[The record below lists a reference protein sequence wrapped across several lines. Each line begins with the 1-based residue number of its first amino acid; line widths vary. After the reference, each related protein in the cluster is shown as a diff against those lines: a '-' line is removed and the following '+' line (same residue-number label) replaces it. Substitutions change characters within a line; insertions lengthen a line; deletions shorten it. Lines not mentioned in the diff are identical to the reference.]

1 MKKAG
6 FVILALMVSVYLFGC
21 GKKQQAQ
28 EIMPE
33 TMSIETL
40 STVDTKTQTPP
51 LENKA
56 QESQPQESQIVSAQ
70 QDVPRLEKLPPPG
83 PYKPTTEEIQKA
95 LKNAGYYAGVID
107 GKKGPKTKKAI
118 EDFQRANS
126 LEADGRVGPKTW
138 VKLKVQIDAAAVP
151 IEAGQTQ

>member
-6 FVILALMVSVYLFGC
+6 FVILTLTVSVYLFGC

-28 EIMPE
+28 ETMPE
-33 TMSIETL
+33 SMSIETL

-51 LENKA
+51 LENKT
-56 QESQPQESQIVSAQ
+56 QEPKSQESQIVSA

-138 VKLKVQIDAAAVP
+138 VKLKVQIDAAAVS
-151 IEAGQTQ
+151 IEANKRQ

>member
-28 EIMPE
+28 ETMPE

-40 STVDTKTQTPP
+40 SIVDTKTQG
-51 LENKA
+51 NKV
-56 QESQPQESQIVSAQ
+56 QESNSQEIQIVSAQ
-70 QDVPRLEKLPPPG
+70 QDVPRLEKLPPSG
-83 PYKPTTEEIQKA
+83 PYSPATEEIQKA
-95 LKNAGYYAGVID
+95 LRNAGYYTGTID
-107 GKKGPKTKKAI
+107 GKRGPKTKKAI

-126 LEADGRVGPKTW
+126 LEVDGRVGPKTW
-138 VKLKVQIDAAAVP
+138 AKMKVQMDAAAVP
-151 IEAGQTQ
+151 IEAGQMQ

>member
-28 EIMPE
+28 ETMPE

-40 STVDTKTQTPP
+40 SIVDTKTHG
-51 LENKA
+51 NKV
-56 QESQPQESQIVSAQ
+56 QESNSQEIQIVSAQ
-70 QDVPRLEKLPPPG
+70 QDVPRLEKLPPSG
-83 PYKPTTEEIQKA
+83 PYSPATEEIQKA
-95 LKNAGYYAGVID
+95 LRNAGYYTGTID
-107 GKKGPKTKKAI
+107 GKRGPKTKKAI

-126 LEADGRVGPKTW
+126 LEVDGRVGPKTW